1 MRTISKRFTLTHVF
15 ALSKHRHSFP
25 RDSSFFLYRF
35 VQLRIDSES
44 ILGDREVHG
53 EAPRCS
59 GVSDWS
65 LVVIFPWSSL
75 GRSYRRQA
83 AYAVNPSSGQV
94 INWSHHF
101 ENHLYFSFLPNST
114 TIALQ
119 VTQINLIFVWLLRF
133 LNKISNE
140 KISFY
145 TVFFVDL
152 RLFDMCN
159 GPMILICLPRSLDLF
174 RFFNTIRERTLFFD
188 YWSIALISV
197 SKRCSK
203 WRYDRSER
211 EFRLS
216 NYNAIAPFRNSN
228 GISFEWRIVHRISMV
243 PLEFFCHKSIKI
255 FVPPPIGIFDFNKCR
270 DGILF
275 NWAIPI

>member
-145 TVFFVDL
+145 TVFL
-152 RLFDMCN
+152 
-159 GPMILICLPRSLDLF
+159 LICDYLICAMAPWSWFVSPVRS
-174 RFFNTIRERTLFFD
+174 T
-188 YWSIALISV
+188 
-197 SKRCSK
+197 C
-203 WRYDRSER
+203 
-211 EFRLS
+211 
-216 NYNAIAPFRNSN
+216 
-228 GISFEWRIVHRISMV
+228 
-243 PLEFFCHKSIKI
+243 
-255 FVPPPIGIFDFNKCR
+255 FDFSTRYEKER
-270 DGILF
+270 YFSIIDR
-275 NWAIPI
+275 